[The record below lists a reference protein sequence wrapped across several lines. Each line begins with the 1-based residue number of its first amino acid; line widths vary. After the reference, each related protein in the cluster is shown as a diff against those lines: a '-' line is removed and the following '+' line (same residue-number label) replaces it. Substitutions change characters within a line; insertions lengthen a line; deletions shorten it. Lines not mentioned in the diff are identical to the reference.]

1 MCSLY
6 TLVQSV
12 LTLYYWVLI
21 AAAIMSWL
29 LAFGVINRYNRAVA
43 MIEDMLYRVTEPALR
58 PIRRIVPGLGGV
70 ERIIEIVE
78 GAHAQHGQ
86 QQQQQGTQQDGRGKR
101 PALREGSCDTARVT
115 SAPSWRKTL
124 MTPTPW

>member
-6 TLVQSV
+6 SLVQSV

-29 LAFGVINRYNRAVA
+29 LAFGVVNRYNRVVA

-70 ERIIEIVE
+70 DISFIILVLLIIFIKNLLGEYVA
-78 GAHAQHGQ
+78 G
-86 QQQQQGTQQDGRGKR
+86 
-101 PALREGSCDTARVT
+101 PACY
-115 SAPSWRKTL
+115 
-124 MTPTPW
+124 

>member
-6 TLVQSV
+6 SLVQSV

-29 LAFGVINRYNRAVA
+29 LAFGVVNRYNRVVA

-70 ERIIEIVE
+70 DISFIILVLLIIFIQNLLGEYVA
-78 GAHAQHGQ
+78 G
-86 QQQQQGTQQDGRGKR
+86 
-101 PALREGSCDTARVT
+101 PACY
-115 SAPSWRKTL
+115 
-124 MTPTPW
+124 